1 MGKTSCG
8 FTHVSQPARTTQ
20 RIGERYLVLTSPLS
34 LYFVVVKYAT
44 FRPSTSTIYGMA
56 KQCLADLF
64 GKIKGLDIPNVQQTS
79 R

>member
-34 LYFVVVKYAT
+34 LYFGVVKYAT
-44 FRPSTSTIYGMA
+44 FRPSTSTIYRMA
-56 KQCLADLF
+56 KTVF
-64 GKIKGLDIPNVQQTS
+64 S
-79 R
+79 RFIWQDQGAGYP